1 MFLKKKN
8 KQKMYDQATL
18 KPVLKSSICNGEQV
32 AGFQNIKT
40 GAIEEVMLIQTAAD
54 LEEFKR
60 QYGITEEI
68 EKVY

>member
-1 MFLKKKN
+1 MFIKKKN
-8 KQKMYDQATL
+8 IQKTYDRTTM